1 MRYNKGMLRYLA
13 PLAAFGAL
21 LVAGC
26 GSGSNVADIGG
37 KVDISQ
43 DSYDRWLVTT
53 AKMSS
58 QGGAAPDGPDYKKC
72 IASQRKTVSDKT
84 SASTLK
90 QLCQAQDRALRQQ
103 VLQQLVTQGWVLAQA
118 DKEGIKANEK
128 AVDQQAKELAR
139 QYPKAAGGVNQDDL
153 RTQAESIVLQQQ
165 LRAQAG
171 KKKGAKPSEAELRA
185 FYSKKQELFA
195 RPATRDVYLLLTNS
209 KADAEAA
216 AAALKGGQSWSSV
229 FSKYNNSR
237 LWNSK
242 TALLQNVSPQSWLPE
257 LRKAIFSAPVSQVVG
272 PVSIK
277 PLDAYAVI
285 QVKSSKAGKPAPA
298 FDKSRAQVEQA
309 YLADQAARAGE
320 SSIKDL
326 QKTWQ
331 PQTNCESQYA
341 KWYPCKGVSAPG
353 K

>member
-1 MRYNKGMLRYLA
+1 MLRYLA
-13 PLAAFGAL
+13 PFAVLGSLFII
-21 LVAGC
+21 GC
-26 GSGSNVADIGG
+26 GSGGNVADIGG
-37 KVDISQ
+37 KVDIPQ
-43 DSYDRWLVTT
+43 DSFDRWVVTT

-58 QGGAAPDGPDYKKC
+58 AAGVVPDGPEYKKC
-72 IASQRKTVSDKT
+72 IAAQRKNVSGKT

-118 DKEGIKANEK
+118 DKDGIEANEK

-139 QYPKAAGGVNQDDL
+139 QYPKTAGGVTADDL
-153 RTQAESIVLQQQ
+153 KVQAKSIVLQQQ

-185 FYSKKQELFA
+185 FYDKKQELFA
-195 RPATRDVYLLLTNS
+195 RPATRDVYLLLTSS
-209 KADAEAA
+209 KADADAA
-216 AAALKGGQSWSSV
+216 AAALKGGQSWNSV
-229 FSKYNNSR
+229 FTKYNNSR

-242 TALLQNVSPQSWLPE
+242 TALLKNVSPQSWLPE
-257 LRKAIFSAPVSQVVG
+257 LRKSIFSAPVGQVVG

-285 QVKSSKAGKPAPA
+285 QVKSSRPGKAAPA

-320 SSIKDL
+320 DSIKGL
-326 QKTWQ
+326 QKAWQ
-331 PQTNCESQYA
+331 PQTDCSEKYA
-341 KWYPCKGVSAPG
+341 KWYPCKGVPAPG